1 MTVTMRQLLTDED
14 LHLRIVYDGGKNSL
28 DGGVIWVHA
37 TDVVTA
43 AEYSEPGE
51 ILLTCSTNFPLED
64 MSNANDLSLLKRNRR
79 KLGLSSHFKN
89 VEDAYNEMWMRYV
102 ETLSHAGIQAI
113 GLGVV
118 IKHHIV
124 PKALLAAAV
133 KYHIVLF
140 EVPGEVSF
148 SMIMKAFL
156 RYQSEEEETAQRR
169 MYSIQHEM
177 FKALGSDNP
186 LENVVSMTARLVGGW
201 AAFVDNEGN
210 VRFVSNRNMAKR
222 AGDLYR
228 EFQKQMEIEPG
239 DIHMMYGVT
248 PERNRYF
255 VKSLESGGRQL
266 GCVMAA
272 SGMRSDNSEIL
283 RPIVAAASE
292 AITCILPQLIER
304 FNGISRLRTAVF
316 CELAGGGA
324 QSAMTFADELW
335 PARFVFPAH
344 VMCVAQSGMDAS
356 RLYQIFDREIP
367 GDLRAIYAIHD
378 GRLWI
383 VVAENDMAW
392 IRQWL
397 AADASR
403 TSVDKPVEGLT
414 MLAEAFD
421 EVKRN
426 FSLREYGHRSGIL
439 DISPHELVRPDVAQA
454 YATELLGPLRE
465 LPQTETNN
473 LLHTM
478 RELLMSAFNVGEA
491 ATHMHV
497 HRHTVENRLRKV
509 ENLLGLDLSSE
520 SDRVKLWIA
529 CAFIRDSMSTSC

>member
-14 LHLRIVYDGGKNSL
+14 LRLRIVYDGGKNSL

-64 MSNANDLSLLKRNRR
+64 MSSADDLSLLKRGRR

-89 VEDAYNEMWMRYV
+89 VEDAYGEMWMKYV

-118 IKHHIV
+118 IKHHVV

-177 FKALGSDNP
+177 FKALGSDAP
-186 LENVVSMTARLVGGW
+186 VENVVSMTAKLVGGW
-201 AAFVDNEGN
+201 AAYVDHEGS
-210 VRFVSNRNMAKR
+210 VRFVSNRNMARR

-228 EFQKQMEIEPG
+228 EFQKQMENEPG
-239 DIHMMYGVT
+239 DVHMMYGVT

-272 SGMRSDNSEIL
+272 SGIRSDNSEIL

-292 AITCILPQLIER
+292 AITCVLPQLIER
-304 FNGISRLRTAVF
+304 FDCVSRLRTAVF
-316 CELAGGGA
+316 CELAGGNA
-324 QSAMTFADELW
+324 QSVMTFADELW
-335 PARFVFPAH
+335 SDRFAFPAR
-344 VMCVAQSGMDAS
+344 VMCVAQSGIGAS
-356 RLYQIFDREIP
+356 RLYRIFDREVP
-367 GDLRAIYAIHD
+367 QNLRINYAVYDEH
-378 GRLWI
+378 LWI
-383 VVAENDMAW
+383 VAAEDDLEW
-392 IRQWL
+392 VCQWL
-397 AADASR
+397 DADASR
-403 TSVDKPVEGLT
+403 ASVGKSVEGIS
-414 MLAEAFD
+414 MLAESFE
-421 EVKRN
+421 EVKRS
-426 FSLREYGHRSGIL
+426 FSLRRYGHRSGIL

-454 YATELLGPLRE
+454 YAAELMGPLRE
-465 LPQTETNN
+465 LSQNEMGN

-497 HRHTVENRLRKV
+497 HRHTVENRMKKV
-509 ENLLGLDLSSE
+509 ENLLGLDLSTE